1 MANFEFATVTDHT
14 FKVKDPEAF
23 EKELIGLGVSNGDW
37 SKCYEGL
44 VLERQEDG
52 TYWLGGYN
60 ADFTIWRDGIDQ
72 EIDLLPII
80 AKHIADDDYAVFMS
94 AGSEKLRYVSGF
106 VAVVAKGKVEVQ
118 GIEWIAQFLLKKLK
132 VKV

>member
-23 EKELIGLGVSNGDW
+23 EKELINLGVPKADW
-37 SKCYEGL
+37 ARYSEGL
-44 VLERQEDG
+44 IWERQKDG
-52 TYWLGGYN
+52 SYWLGGYN
-60 ADFTIWRDGIDQ
+60 ADFVVYAGEAGD
-72 EIDLLPII
+72 EVDLLTII
-80 AKHIADDDYAVFMS
+80 AEHIADDDYAVFMS

-132 VKV
+132 VKT